1 MTPSP
6 ARPRAHL
13 PRRHRGPRPVCARR
27 HGRLAGANGP
37 LQVERALRVP
47 RGHRRSGE
55 GRLGATHPRGRLA
68 APPRAR
74 AAHPRGRLAAPPGA
88 RAAHPRRRLAAP
100 PGARAA
106 HPRRR
111 LAAPP
116 GAPAA
121 QPRGRL
127 AARPGAPAAH
137 PRGRLAA
144 PRRARAAH
152 RRLRGAA
159 PAAADLGASAPGEH
173 VLVPAAPAAR
183 AGGGAAQASTPSE
196 PVCDRRRPSVGPHVR
211 ALAKRVVLSSGKP
224 AAHAQ

>member
-100 PGARAA
+100 PGAPAA
-106 HPRRR
+106 H
-111 LAAPP
+111 
-116 GAPAA
+116 
-121 QPRGRL
+121 PRGRL
-127 AARPGAPAAH
+127 AAPPGAPAAH

>member
-88 RAAHPRRRLAAP
+88 R
-100 PGARAA
+100 
-106 HPRRR
+106 
-111 LAAPP
+111 
-116 GAPAA
+116 
-121 QPRGRL
+121 
-127 AARPGAPAAH
+127 AAH